1 MNTVLTRYRV
11 LAGALVQNAKV
22 RRGLLSILAVF
33 LIFQLYF
40 VRELLAAELIF
51 GFGFAVVLVMVGIF
65 YLVGT
70 LGERGLELT
79 EASAR
84 VVVSSAR
91 RGYST
96 LEELSKRPVRHPH
109 SESVQ

>member
-1 MNTVLTRYRV
+1 MRTALTRFRDVARV
-11 LAGALVQNAKV
+11 LVLKAKG
-22 RRGLLSILAVF
+22 RKGLLSILAAF

-51 GFGFAVVLVMVGIF
+51 GFGFAVVLVIVGIF
-65 YLVGT
+65 YLVGA

-79 EASAR
+79 EAGAR

-91 RGYST
+91 RGYGT
-96 LEELSKRPVRHPH
+96 LEEVSKRPVRHPH
-109 SESVQ
+109 SESAQ